1 MSTQDMSTQ
10 DMSTN
15 EKTYNVLFLCSK
27 NSARSI
33 IAEAILNNL
42 QQGPFKGLGSFKAYS
57 AGSYPA
63 GTVNPLA
70 LEILR
75 RQNVASTGLRSK
87 SWDEFAEPDAPVMD
101 FVFTVCDKAAE
112 EVCPVW
118 PGQPLTAHWGVEDP
132 VAEDGDDLA
141 RINAFRRVF
150 RVMDNRIRIF
160 TNLPIRSLDKLKLQ
174 QELDRIGT
182 ARAVDSVA

>member
-75 RQNVASTGLRSK
+75 RQNRR
-87 SWDEFAEPDAPVMD
+87 APRGACRN
-101 FVFTVCDKAAE
+101 FVFSPENAAARR
-112 EVCPVW
+112 
-118 PGQPLTAHWGVEDP
+118 LDSATTAESI
-132 VAEDGDDLA
+132 ADL
-141 RINAFRRVF
+141 
-150 RVMDNRIRIF
+150 
-160 TNLPIRSLDKLKLQ
+160 Q
-174 QELDRIGT
+174 C
-182 ARAVDSVA
+182 